1 MSDQTGNTSPAKV
14 MDDPKHH
21 LHHWRKEFAHIFT
34 VDELRKLVSTP
45 DLLSAL
51 ELVYDIDVSRPV
63 GSPSRL
69 TPGLHKILEQV
80 GAAPRMFNGEPE
92 LLREVRHLAKHLD
105 DKSFKSIKKR
115 MVEYYPRR
123 MKDILLALHAWN
135 EEVRNGHPGTTTQ
148 IDITTK

>member
-1 MSDQTGNTSPAKV
+1 MSDQTGNTSPAQV
-14 MDDPKHH
+14 MEDRNHH
-21 LHHWRKEFAHIFT
+21 LHNWRNEFALIFT
-34 VDELRKLVSTP
+34 VDELRNLVSTP

-51 ELVYDIDVSRPV
+51 ELVYKIDVSRPV

-105 DKSFKSIKKR
+105 DKSFESIKRR

-123 MKDILLALHAWN
+123 MTDILLALHAWS

-148 IDITTK
+148 IDLTTK